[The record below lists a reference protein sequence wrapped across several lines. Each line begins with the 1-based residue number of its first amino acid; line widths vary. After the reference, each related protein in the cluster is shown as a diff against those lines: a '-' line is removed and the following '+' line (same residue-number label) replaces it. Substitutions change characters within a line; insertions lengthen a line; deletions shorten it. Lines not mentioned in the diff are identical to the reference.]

1 MTRGRAEGERH
12 AGSGPGHAAV
22 LGAGSWGTAL
32 AVHLARSGRRTILW
46 SRSARGAEALGAARE
61 NADYLPGH
69 RFPETLKV
77 TAGLREALRGAG
89 IVLFVVPA
97 QWSRPIYRA
106 ASEHLEAVVDL
117 VIASKGIEQDSLL
130 RLSEVMAQEAGD
142 EAGRRA
148 AVLSGPSF
156 AAEVARGD
164 PTAVVIASEDAGVA
178 ARVQTNL
185 SHGNLRV
192 YRNAD
197 RVGVE
202 IAGALKNVVAL
213 ATGIAEGLGFGSN
226 TRAALITR
234 GMAEIARLGTCLGGR
249 GGTFSGLAG
258 AGDLILTCTGALSRN
273 RSVGIEVGRGRRL
286 DEVLQGM
293 RMVAEGVATTRAAVA
308 LARRQGVELPIAQK
322 VHQVLFEAVPAREA
336 VADLLARPLREET

>member
-1 MTRGRAEGERH
+1 VKRSREEGIRPPR
-12 AGSGPGHAAV
+12 SGAGHAAV

-32 AVHLARSGRRTILW
+32 ALHLARSGRPTILW
-46 SRSARGAEALGAARE
+46 ARSERAAAALAAARE

-69 RFPETLKV
+69 RLPEVLEV
-77 TAGLREALRGAG
+77 TGDLREALRGAG

-97 QWSRPIYRA
+97 QSSRPIYRSA
-106 ASEHLEAVVDL
+106 ARHLEPSADL

-130 RLSEVMAQEAGD
+130 RLSEVLAQEAGD
-142 EAGRRA
+142 DAGRRA

-164 PTAVVIASEDAGVA
+164 PTAVVVASDDAGVA
-178 ARVQTNL
+178 ERVQADL

-197 RVGVE
+197 RIGVE
-202 IAGALKNVVAL
+202 IAGSLKNVVAL

-234 GMAEIARLGTCLGGR
+234 GMAEIARLGTGLGGR
-249 GGTFSGLAG
+249 TGTFAGLAG

-308 LARRQGVELPIAQK
+308 LARRQGVDVPIAQK
-322 VHQVLFEAVPAREA
+322 VHQVLFEAVPARAA
-336 VADLLARPLREET
+336 VADLLARPLRNET

>member
-1 MTRGRAEGERH
+1 MSGGREEAGRRERPG
-12 AGSGPGHAAV
+12 AGHAAV

-32 AVHLARSGRRTILW
+32 ALHLARSGRQTILW
-46 SRSARGAEALGAARE
+46 ARSERAAEALRGARE
-61 NADYLPGH
+61 NAVYLPGQ
-69 RFPETLKV
+69 RFPEALKV
-77 TAGLREALRGAG
+77 TGHLREALRGAG

-106 ASEHLEAVVDL
+106 ASAHLEPSADL
-117 VIASKGIEQDSLL
+117 VIASKGIEEDRLL
-130 RLSEVMAQEAGD
+130 RLSEVLTQEAGGV
-142 EAGRRA
+142 AGRRA
-148 AVLSGPSF
+148 TVLSGPSF
-156 AAEVARGD
+156 AVEVARGD
-164 PTAVVIASEDAGVA
+164 PTAVVVASEDAEA
-178 ARVQTNL
+178 AGRVQSDL

-197 RVGVE
+197 RIGVE

-213 ATGIAEGLGFGSN
+213 ATGVAEGLGFGSN

-234 GMAEIARLGTCLGGR
+234 GMAEITRLGVRLGGR
-249 GGTFSGLAG
+249 TGTFAGLAG

-286 DEVLQGM
+286 EEVLRGM

-308 LARRQGVELPIAQK
+308 LARHHGVDLPIAQK
-322 VHQVLFEAVPAREA
+322 VHDVMFEAVPARDA
-336 VADLLARPLREET
+336 VADLLARPLGEET

>member
-1 MTRGRAEGERH
+1 VI
-12 AGSGPGHAAV
+12 GS
-22 LGAGSWGTAL
+22 
-32 AVHLARSGRRTILW
+32 
-46 SRSARGAEALGAARE
+46 
-61 NADYLPGH
+61 
-69 RFPETLKV
+69 
-77 TAGLREALRGAG
+77 LREALRGAG

-106 ASEHLEAVVDL
+106 ASEYVGPSADL

-130 RLSEVMAQEAGD
+130 RLSEVLAEEAGD
-142 EAGRRA
+142 DAGRRA

-156 AAEVARGD
+156 AAEVARGA
-164 PTAVVIASEDAGVA
+164 PTAVVVASDDAGAA
-178 ARVQTNL
+178 ARVQADL

-197 RVGVE
+197 RIGVE
-202 IAGALKNVVAL
+202 LAGSLKNVVAL

-234 GMAEIARLGTCLGGR
+234 GMAEIARLGTRLGGQA
-249 GGTFSGLAG
+249 GTFAGLAG

-308 LARRQGVELPIAQK
+308 LARRQGVDLPIAQK
-322 VHQVLFEAVPAREA
+322 VHEVLFEAVPARDA